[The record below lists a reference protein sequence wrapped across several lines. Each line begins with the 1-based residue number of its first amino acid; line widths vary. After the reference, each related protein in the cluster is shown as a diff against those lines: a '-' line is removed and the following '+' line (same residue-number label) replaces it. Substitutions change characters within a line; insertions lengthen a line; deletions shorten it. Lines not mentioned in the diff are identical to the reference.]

1 MAERLAK
8 LRMIIKLPIEI
19 ELVEKK
25 VYKLSV
31 DLQRKVEHEVT
42 RKVTGRVE
50 SR

>member
-8 LRMIIKLPIEI
+8 LRMIIELTIDI

-31 DLQRKVEHEVT
+31 DL
-42 RKVTGRVE
+42 
-50 SR
+50 